1 MNNEPLTRGPETQP
15 LSDST
20 PRRVPPKWVVDGWTD
35 AEPSHTAIAA
45 AGGEYLP
52 PSAPCPVTLQP
63 CTTCEAA
70 CERARPERETA
81 PGGVSD
87 EQ

>member
-35 AEPSHTAIAA
+35 AEPSHAA
-45 AGGEYLP
+45 DPLEADPGGGE
-52 PSAPCPVTLQP
+52 
-63 CTTCEAA
+63 
-70 CERARPERETA
+70 R
-81 PGGVSD
+81 
-87 EQ
+87 